1 MEDCIT
7 RREHEEFTRRIDDEE
22 HRQHARIAALEKQTE
37 VIQQLAMSVDRLATS
52 MDRMAQEQAEQGERL
67 KALEQEPADS
77 WKNVKKTILTTIVSV
92 VAGAL
97 ASGAIIMAAQY
108 LR

>member
-22 HRQHARIAALEKQTE
+22 HRQNARIAALENQTRT
-37 VIQQLAMSVDRLATS
+37 IQSLAMSVDRLATS

-67 KALEQEPADS
+67 KALEQEPADN
-77 WKNVKKTILTTIVSV
+77 WRNVKKTVWTTIASV
-92 VAGAL
+92 LAGAL
-97 ASGAIIMAAQY
+97 ATGAIIIVAQY
-108 LR
+108 LK

>member
-1 MEDCIT
+1 MEECIT
-7 RREHEEFTRRIDDEE
+7 RREHEEFARRMEDEE
-22 HRQHARIAALEKQTE
+22 HRQNVRIGNLENQTQTIQSLAL
-37 VIQQLAMSVDRLATS
+37 SVDRLATS

-97 ASGAIIMAAQY
+97 VTGAIILAAQY
-108 LR
+108 LK

>member
-22 HRQHARIAALEKQTE
+22 HRQNARIAALEKQTE

-77 WKNVKKTILTTIVSV
+77 WKSVKKTILTTIASV
-92 VAGAL
+92 LAGAL
-97 ASGAIIMAAQY
+97 VTGAIILAAQY
-108 LR
+108 LK

>member
-22 HRQHARIAALEKQTE
+22 HRQNARIAALEKQTE

>member
-22 HRQHARIAALEKQTE
+22 HRQNARIAALEKQTE

-77 WKNVKKTILTTIVSV
+77 WKSIKKTVWTTIASV
-92 VAGAL
+92 LAGAL